1 MKQHRTEDAAQERL
15 AGKDARPAD
24 EGDVP
29 LLPEL
34 EMAADALP
42 SGNRFQLFGSRV
54 WSFIVRHRVSIQDLG
69 VIAAVLLVLGY
80 IAFEVDIFAHEGAAT
95 VQSEKIDLNEMLLLG
110 TVLAVGLLIFAIR
123 RYYDQKREI
132 GRRIAAERQA
142 RELAYQDPL
151 TGLANRRQFDEAL
164 KMAAAS
170 PPAAG
175 SSHAVLLLD
184 LNGFKKINDNY
195 GHNVGDEV
203 LTIVAHRLVRA
214 VRDGDLVARLG
225 GDEFVVL
232 ALHLLG
238 PEAAANIAMRAIQS
252 LNETVRTGG
261 ILHQVGTAI
270 GIALL
275 PDDGHSGEEALRKAD
290 LALYRAKA
298 ERRSSFRFF
307 EEEMDR
313 YARERDRMERDL
325 RAAVEKDLI
334 RPRFRPSVDLISGRV
349 LGFEAVPSWKAADGT
364 EVPPE
369 RFIPIAEETGLIHAM
384 ARRVLELSCA
394 AARQWPNDITLSIDL
409 LSSQLRDRDL
419 AAGILQV
426 LDASGFA
433 PSRLEMDVAESLIVQ
448 DFDAAKTVLG
458 PLRDAGVRIALDNFG
473 TGYSNLY
480 HIQEFGFDKV
490 KIDRR
495 FVEKMEE
502 EDAAKVVRALAGL
515 GHGLGLAV
523 NADGIPQ
530 STGNSVLLA
539 SGIREGQ
546 MSNTLAS
553 AEETAR
559 FFDPSSG
566 KGDMRSF
573 TG

>member
-1 MKQHRTEDAAQERL
+1 M
-15 AGKDARPAD
+15 
-24 EGDVP
+24 
-29 LLPEL
+29 
-34 EMAADALP
+34 
-42 SGNRFQLFGSRV
+42 
-54 WSFIVRHRVSIQDLG
+54 RHRVSIQDLG
-69 VIAAVLLVLGY
+69 ILAAVLLVLGY
-80 IAFEVDIFAHEGAAT
+80 VALEIDIFAHEGG
-95 VQSEKIDLNEMLLLG
+95 VSPQEQKIELNEMLLLG
-110 TVLAVGLLIFAIR
+110 AALAVGLLIFAIR
-123 RYYDQKREI
+123 RYNDQRREVA
-132 GRRIAAERQA
+132 RRTAAEQQA

-164 KMAAAS
+164 KTAVAS

-175 SSHAVLLLD
+175 SSHAALLLD

-195 GHNVGDEV
+195 GHNIGDEV

-225 GDEFVVL
+225 GDEFAVL
-232 ALHLLG
+232 SLHLLG
-238 PEAAANIAMRAIQS
+238 PEAAANIAMRVIQA
-252 LNETVRTGG
+252 LNEMVATGVL
-261 ILHQVGTAI
+261 LHQVDTAI

-275 PDDGHSGEEALRKAD
+275 PEDGGTCEEALRKAD

-313 YARERDRMERDL
+313 YVRERERMEREL
-325 RAAVEKDLI
+325 RAAIAGDQV
-334 RPRFRPSVDLISGRV
+334 RPRFRPSVDLISGQV
-349 LGFEAVPSWKAADGT
+349 LGFEVVPSWKAADG
-364 EVPPE
+364 EDVPPE

-384 ARRVLELSCA
+384 ARRMLELSCA
-394 AARQWPNDITLSIDL
+394 AARHWPKEVTLSVDL
-409 LSSQLRDRDL
+409 LPSQLGDRDL
-419 AAGILQV
+419 GAGILQV
-426 LDASGFA
+426 LKDADFA
-433 PSRLEMDVAESLIVQ
+433 PYRLEMDVAESLIVH
-448 DFDAAKTVLG
+448 DLDAAKTALA

-495 FVEKMEE
+495 FVEKMEQ

-530 STGNSVLLA
+530 ATGNSILLA

-546 MSNTLAS
+546 PSSSLAT
-553 AEETAR
+553 AEETLR
-559 FFDPSSG
+559 FFDAASA